1 MKVDLLKPIGY
12 CLGVVEAINTS
23 LKVKEKY
30 KDCNIYILGH
40 LVHNENVIDELRKR
54 NIITL
59 EFEKDQIFEILD
71 SFNKNDI
78 VIFTAHGHDEKY
90 DKFLMKKG
98 IKFFDTTCERVKRNM
113 ALIKENLSRGV
124 IYIGK
129 KNHPETVAALS
140 ISKEIIFYNIEE
152 NMDFSKIKYH
162 SPLIVNQTT
171 LSFLE
176 IYQIHQDIKKHI
188 PNSVILDEI
197 CSSTRIRQENIK
209 NLKGDFDLILII
221 GSKESSNTDKL
232 YQIARETHSNIACY
246 KINSKLDL
254 IDLDLKKYHHV
265 VITSGT
271 STPYQVI
278 EEVKK
283 YLESN

>member
-1 MKVDLLKPIGY
+1 MRVDLLKPIGY

-23 LKVKEKY
+23 LKVKEEY
-30 KDCNIYILGH
+30 KDYNVYILGH

-59 EFEKDQIFEILD
+59 EFKKDQFFKILD
-71 SFNKNDI
+71 SFNENDI

-90 DKFLMKKG
+90 DQFLMKKG
-98 IKFFDTTCERVKRNM
+98 IKFFDTTCEKVKRNM
-113 ALIKENLSRGV
+113 DLIKENLSRGV

-140 ISKEIIFYNIEE
+140 ISDDIMFYDIKEK
-152 NMDFSKIKYH
+152 MDFSNVEYYNPI
-162 SPLIVNQTT
+162 IVNQTT

-188 PNSVILDEI
+188 PNSEILDEI

-232 YQIARETHSNIACY
+232 FQIAKETHSDIDCY
-246 KINSKLDL
+246 KINNKSDL

-283 YLESN
+283 YLESI